1 MDKELRREIA
11 VQVAMAV
18 RDTLSKIEERWLK
31 ADELCKHFG
40 MFNKEWLKEYG
51 DTLPRERVTVEHAD
65 GTSHKTRWAYPMHAI
80 NQLIM
85 DGKVKHLKVM
95 KKVIAR

>member
-1 MDKELRREIA
+1 
-11 VQVAMAV
+11 MAV
-18 RDTLSKIEERWLK
+18 RDTLSKIEERWLT

-51 DTLPRERVTVEHAD
+51 DTLPRERIIVEKLD
-65 GTSHKTRWAYPMHAI
+65 GAKTHTHWGYPMHEI
-80 NQLIM
+80 NMMIL
-85 DGKVKHLKVM
+85 DGRVKHLKVM

>member
-18 RDTLSKIEERWLK
+18 RDTLSKIEERWLT
-31 ADELCKHFG
+31 ADELCQHFG
-40 MFNKEWLKEYG
+40 MF
-51 DTLPRERVTVEHAD
+51 
-65 GTSHKTRWAYPMHAI
+65 TSHKTRWAYPMHAI

-95 KKVIAR
+95 KM